1 MRRSLKEWL
10 VSTSSGG
17 GNVWKSL
24 FRDFHQEPSLQS
36 RLFECL
42 SAVHPGSNLDLTKD
56 LGEGNQRGRQVMS
69 LAHGMPQLVAGVCM
83 GGYNL
88 FR

>member
-1 MRRSLKEWL
+1 
-10 VSTSSGG
+10 
-17 GNVWKSL
+17 
-24 FRDFHQEPSLQS
+24 LQS

-56 LGEGNQRGRQVMS
+56 LVEGHQRGRQVIS
-69 LAHGMPQLVAGVCM
+69 LAHGMPPLVAGVCK
-83 GGYNL
+83 GGHNL